1 MIHFNFFFQFM
12 YRIHTRSLSLNS
24 AFIAAA
30 HPDATSHLARA
41 RDMSTLGFYFRQY
54 IGFILSLVACVGICA
69 CERIAGR
76 LDADVSRVIYVSVVV
91 AVLALVLHELR
102 PYKRNAGLTFDKAHA
117 AREVRERRR
126 KRRGRELGIR
136 DRRVRRCESFDA
148 VLRSSA
154 ECDGGDDV

>member
-1 MIHFNFFFQFM
+1 M
-12 YRIHTRSLSLNS
+12 YHRISHAHPLNS
-24 AFIAAA
+24 DFIAAA
-30 HPDATSHLARA
+30 HPDAPSHLARA

-117 AREVRERRR
+117 AREWAERRDAMAAE
-126 KRRGRELGIR
+126 KRATRAKKT
-136 DRRVRRCESFDA
+136 S
-148 VLRSSA
+148 
-154 ECDGGDDV
+154 

>member
-1 MIHFNFFFQFM
+1 M
-12 YRIHTRSLSLNS
+12 YHRISHAQPLNS
-24 AFIAAA
+24 DFIAAA
-30 HPDATSHLARA
+30 HPDAPSHLARA

-117 AREVRERRR
+117 SRVSPPPSLRDARPTRASRAPYRTS
-126 KRRGRELGIR
+126 I
-136 DRRVRRCESFDA
+136 
-148 VLRSSA
+148 LRFVYTA
-154 ECDGGDDV
+154 

>member
-54 IGFILSLVACVGICA
+54 IGFVLSLVACVGICA

-117 AREVRERRR
+117 AREWAERRDAMAAE
-126 KRRGRELGIR
+126 KRATRAKKT
-136 DRRVRRCESFDA
+136 S
-148 VLRSSA
+148 
-154 ECDGGDDV
+154 

>member
-1 MIHFNFFFQFM
+1 M
-12 YRIHTRSLSLNS
+12 YSRISHAHPLNS
-24 AFIAAA
+24 DFIAAA
-30 HPDATSHLARA
+30 HPDAPSHLARA

-76 LDADVSRVIYVSVVV
+76 LDADVSRVIYLSVLV

-117 AREVRERRR
+117 TREWAERREAMAAE
-126 KRRGRELGIR
+126 KRATRAKKT
-136 DRRVRRCESFDA
+136 S
-148 VLRSSA
+148 
-154 ECDGGDDV
+154 

>member
-1 MIHFNFFFQFM
+1 M
-12 YRIHTRSLSLNS
+12 YLRISHAHPLNS
-24 AFIAAA
+24 DFIAAA
-30 HPDATSHLARA
+30 HPDAPSHLARA

-76 LDADVSRVIYVSVVV
+76 LDADVSRVIYLSVLV

-117 AREVRERRR
+117 TREWAERREAMAAE
-126 KRRGRELGIR
+126 KRATRAKKT
-136 DRRVRRCESFDA
+136 S
-148 VLRSSA
+148 
-154 ECDGGDDV
+154 

>member
-1 MIHFNFFFQFM
+1 M
-12 YRIHTRSLSLNS
+12 YSRISHAQPLNS
-24 AFIAAA
+24 DFITAA
-30 HPDATSHLARA
+30 HPDAPSHLARA

-54 IGFILSLVACVGICA
+54 IGFVLSLVACVGICA

-117 AREVRERRR
+117 TREWAERREAMAAE
-126 KRRGRELGIR
+126 KRATRAKKT
-136 DRRVRRCESFDA
+136 S
-148 VLRSSA
+148 
-154 ECDGGDDV
+154 

>member
-1 MIHFNFFFQFM
+1 M
-12 YRIHTRSLSLNS
+12 YSRISHAQPLNS
-24 AFIAAA
+24 DFIAAA
-30 HPDATSHLARA
+30 HPDAPSHLARA

-117 AREVRERRR
+117 TREWAERREAMAAE
-126 KRRGRELGIR
+126 KRAPRAKKP
-136 DRRVRRCESFDA
+136 S
-148 VLRSSA
+148 
-154 ECDGGDDV
+154 

>member
-1 MIHFNFFFQFM
+1 M
-12 YRIHTRSLSLNS
+12 YHRISHAQPLNS
-24 AFIAAA
+24 DFIAAA
-30 HPDATSHLARA
+30 HPDAPSHLARA

-76 LDADVSRVIYVSVVV
+76 LDADVSRVIYLSVLV

-117 AREVRERRR
+117 TREWAERREAMAAE
-126 KRRGRELGIR
+126 KRATRAKKT
-136 DRRVRRCESFDA
+136 S
-148 VLRSSA
+148 
-154 ECDGGDDV
+154 

>member
-1 MIHFNFFFQFM
+1 M
-12 YRIHTRSLSLNS
+12 YSRISHAQPLNS
-24 AFIAAA
+24 DFIAAA
-30 HPDATSHLARA
+30 HPDAPSHLARA

-54 IGFILSLVACVGICA
+54 IGFILSLLACVGICA

-117 AREVRERRR
+117 TREWAERREAMAAE
-126 KRRGRELGIR
+126 KRAPRAKKP
-136 DRRVRRCESFDA
+136 S
-148 VLRSSA
+148 
-154 ECDGGDDV
+154 

>member
-1 MIHFNFFFQFM
+1 M
-12 YRIHTRSLSLNS
+12 YSRISHAQPLNS
-24 AFIAAA
+24 DFIAAA
-30 HPDATSHLARA
+30 HPDAPSHLARA

-76 LDADVSRVIYVSVVV
+76 LDADVSRVIYLSVLV

-117 AREVRERRR
+117 TREWAERREAMAAE
-126 KRRGRELGIR
+126 KRATRAKKT
-136 DRRVRRCESFDA
+136 S
-148 VLRSSA
+148 
-154 ECDGGDDV
+154 